1 MKIQLSSII
10 DNIFENIIKKAN
22 NRPIWIP
29 LSGGLDSRLVLC
41 KLHEKGYTNLNCFS
55 YGLKNNSECLIAE
68 KIAKALNTRWKFI
81 EIKKKNYLNF
91 IHLKKKKS
99 LIDIQIIYR

>member
-1 MKIQLSSII
+1 MKIQLSTII
-10 DNIFENIIKKAN
+10 DNIFENIINKAN

-68 KIAKALNTRWKFI
+68 KIAKTLNIRWKFI
-81 EIKKKNYLNF
+81 EIKK
-91 IHLKKKKS
+91 
-99 LIDIQIIYR
+99 